1 LKTQFKDRIKG
12 QRPEKSMTD
21 SLSRRGFLATSLAA
35 GSLAATT
42 TAVNAATRSDP
53 SRFRYCLN
61 TSTIRGQKIPLDQ
74 EIDLAAKAGYDG
86 IEPWI
91 REIEAYVRNGGKVS
105 ELRKRIDGHGLKV
118 ESAIGF
124 ANWIVNDDEKRK
136 QALEQ
141 AKVEMSLVR
150 DLGGTHIAAPPAGA
164 TRNVELDLFDA
175 AERYHAL
182 LDVGRSVGVIPQV
195 EVWGFSEN
203 LARLGEATFV
213 AIEAGHPDAC
223 LLPDVYHI
231 FKGGSDF
238 AGLKMIAGS
247 QIHCFHINDYPDEP
261 PRATISDKD
270 RVYPGD
276 GIAPLNDIFQTLAA
290 NGFQGA
296 LSLELF
302 NPGYWAQDPE
312 QVCKTGLAKS
322 KEAVARAFA

>member
-1 LKTQFKDRIKG
+1 M
-12 QRPEKSMTD
+12 PD
-21 SLSRRGFLATSLAA
+21 SLSRRGFLATGLAA
-35 GSLAATT
+35 GAVAATAT
-42 TAVNAATRSDP
+42 PASAARSDP

-61 TSTIRGQKIPLDQ
+61 TSTIRGQKLPLDQ
-74 EIDLAAKAGYDG
+74 EIDLAAKVNYDG

-91 REIEAYVRNGGKVS
+91 REIEAYVNNGGKVS

-124 ANWIVNDDEKRK
+124 AQWIVDDDQKRK
-136 QALEQ
+136 DGLEQ
-141 AKVEMSLVR
+141 AKRDMDLVR
-150 DLGGTHIAAPPAGA
+150 QLGGTHIAAPPVGA
-164 TRNVELDLFDA
+164 HRGSGPVDLFKA
-175 AERYHAL
+175 AERYRAL
-182 LDVGRSVGVIPQV
+182 LEVGAEIGVKPQV
-195 EVWGFSEN
+195 EVWGFSDN
-203 LARLGEATFV
+203 LSRLGEATFV

-231 FKGGSDF
+231 FKGGSEF

-247 QIHCFHINDYPDEP
+247 QIHCFHVNDYPDDP
-261 PRATISDKD
+261 PRDTIADKD

-312 QVCKTGLAKS
+312 EVCRTGLRKT
-322 KEAVARAFA
+322 KEAIAKAFA

>member
-1 LKTQFKDRIKG
+1 
-12 QRPEKSMTD
+12 MTD
-21 SLSRRGFLATSLAA
+21 FLSRRGFLAAGISAGTLAV
-35 GSLAATT
+35 AATE
-42 TAVNAATRSDP
+42 ASAAAKSDP
-53 SRFRYCLN
+53 SKFRFCLN
-61 TSTIRGQKIPLDQ
+61 TSTIRGQKLPLDQ
-74 EIDLAAKAGYDG
+74 EVDLAAKAGYDG

-91 REIEAYVRNGGKVS
+91 REIDAYVKEGGKLS
-105 ELRKRIDGHGLKV
+105 ELRKRIEGHGLNV

-124 ANWIVNDDEKRK
+124 ANWIIDDEMTRK

-164 TRNVELDLFDA
+164 TRNVRLDLFEA
-175 AERYHAL
+175 AKRYHAL
-182 LDVGRSVGVIPQV
+182 LDVGRGVGVIPQV

-203 LARLGEATFV
+203 LARLGEAMFV

-238 AGLKMIAGS
+238 AGLKMISGTR
-247 QIHCFHINDYPDEP
+247 IHCFHINDYPGEP
-261 PRATISDKD
+261 PRETISDKD

-302 NPGYWAQDPE
+302 NPNYWSQDAE

-322 KEAVARAFA
+322 KEAVAKAFA

>member
-1 LKTQFKDRIKG
+1 M
-12 QRPEKSMTD
+12 SD
-21 SLSRRGFLATSLAA
+21 SLSRRGFLATGLATGALAA
-35 GSLAATT
+35 SATPACAAK
-42 TAVNAATRSDP
+42 SDP
-53 SRFRYCLN
+53 AKFRYCLN

-91 REIEAYVRNGGKVS
+91 REIEAFVKNDGKVS
-105 ELRKRIDGHGLKV
+105 ELKKRIDGHGLRV

-124 ANWIVNDDEKRK
+124 AQRIVEDEEKRK
-136 QALEQ
+136 DGLEQ
-141 AKVEMSLVR
+141 AKRDMDLVEQ
-150 DLGGTHIAAPPAGA
+150 LGGTHIAAPPVGA
-164 TRNVELDLFDA
+164 HRGSGPVDLFKA
-175 AERYHAL
+175 AERYRAL
-182 LDVGRSVGVIPQV
+182 LEVGAKIGVTPQV
-195 EVWGFSEN
+195 EVWGFSDN
-203 LARLGEATFV
+203 LSRLGEATFV

-238 AGLKMIAGS
+238 AGLKMISGKR
-247 QIHCFHINDYPDEP
+247 IHCFHVNDYPDEP
-261 PRATISDKD
+261 PRDTISDKD

-302 NPGYWAQDPE
+302 NPTYWSQDAE
-312 QVCKTGLAKS
+312 QVCKKGLAKS
-322 KEAVARAFA
+322 KEAVAKAFA